1 MHKSENPGTF
11 RSDVIQEQELPPS
24 YPGVRNEYGKLQ
36 TELDQV
42 VVHSEE
48 RAKPSGKV
56 WMKIWY
62 TTQISLYSQIG
73 SGIRWWW
80 MDLTRL
86 LSQFLSPSLWNII
99 WLALDFWRSE
109 KLECFDIIKWLFWRW
124 ITWGDN

>member
-11 RSDVIQEQELPPS
+11 RSDVIQEQELSPS
-24 YPGVRNEYGKLQ
+24 YPGLRNEYGKLQ

-48 RAKPSGKV
+48 RTKPSGEV

-73 SGIRWWW
+73 SGIRW
-80 MDLTRL
+80 L
-86 LSQFLSPSLWNII
+86 
-99 WLALDFWRSE
+99 
-109 KLECFDIIKWLFWRW
+109 
-124 ITWGDN
+124 